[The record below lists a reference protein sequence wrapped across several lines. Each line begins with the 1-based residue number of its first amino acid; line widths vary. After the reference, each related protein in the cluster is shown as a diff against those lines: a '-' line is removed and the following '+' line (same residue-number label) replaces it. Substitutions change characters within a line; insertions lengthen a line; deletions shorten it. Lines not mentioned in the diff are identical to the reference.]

1 MVDSAIFIKD
11 LFDTVLNKTYLPASS
26 RPAPAMPQIMTAQHA
41 APPTGPASMQYNN
54 LPGLGNAPPT
64 GPSNAKKRNFDDR
77 GDAEVLLGRLADD
90 FNGRQLKQPRTERTP
105 APHWQKQYDNYQVP
119 APQMP
124 QMPPGMPPFDLA
136 DPLSMMQAMQAMG
149 MQFPPGMPGFGNIG
163 ASAPPATNGRGA
175 PQKGSRL
182 CRDYATKGFCAR
194 GNDCKF
200 EHTDS
205 TFMPQGASDEY
216 DPTSSSL
223 LINKENDKPK
233 FESRHQPPRDYDSL
247 YQGQSERG
255 GRGRGGGQFSSR
267 GGPNG
272 SSRGGRGGRS
282 EFASDRPNY
291 DRTKTKIVVENIP
304 EEKFNEFSIREFFS
318 QFGTI
323 IDLETHDY
331 KSVAVINFENYDQ
344 AKAAYSS
351 PKVIFDNRFVK
362 VFWYRDEESLP
373 QAPPNYVKK
382 EYPHHSRHGSGDITM
397 KPAPE
402 PIDMEEFAK
411 KQAEAQAAHEE
422 KEKKKLLVEKQREE
436 MQKKAEELL
445 AKQAEEKKK
454 LMERLAAMEKKT
466 RVAAD
471 QPKSEAQLLREK
483 MEALQ
488 AETKR
493 LTEAKAQVKDEEG
506 AMSWHP
512 SAPRGRG
519 RGGYRGRGA
528 YTPYP
533 HAPSHSPSPVDAESS
548 VKVEEGSSQAEAL
561 KMLAKLQA
569 EAAELGI
576 DPNNVED
583 QVGAWPT
590 RGRGRGGF
598 RGRGTFP
605 PRGRGAFRG
614 RGGAFGSGANAY
626 KLDNRPKTVA
636 ISGADFTDA
645 SKDEALRQFLL
656 VSIPDFYFP
665 PPLSSVTEILTIN
678 QGVGEFGSIEQK
690 GGKAEVTFNDRFTAE
705 KFFYGLP
712 NNELPGVGKVELA
725 WIQKPLPPVT
735 LTSAVKTED
744 DTSSPAK
751 DSEMNDS
758 SMMESNDD
766 GELNGGQMQVEHDT
780 RERDLDYDDGDNEW
794 AQ

>member
-1 MVDSAIFIKD
+1 
-11 LFDTVLNKTYLPASS
+11 
-26 RPAPAMPQIMTAQHA
+26 
-41 APPTGPASMQYNN
+41 MQYNN
-54 LPGLGNAPPT
+54 FPGLGNAPPT
-64 GPSNAKKRNFDDR
+64 GPSNARKRNFDDR
-77 GDAEVLLGRLADD
+77 GDAEALLGRLADD
-90 FNGRQLKQPRTERTP
+90 FNGRQFKQMRTERTP
-105 APHWQKQYDNYQVP
+105 APHWQKQYDNYP
-119 APQMP
+119 APALQMP
-124 QMPPGMPPFDLA
+124 QMPPGMPPFDLT
-136 DPLSMMQAMQAMG
+136 DPVSMMQAMQAMG
-149 MQFPPGMPGFGNIG
+149 MQFPTGMPGFGNTG
-163 ASAPPATNGRGA
+163 PSAPPATNGRGA

-205 TFMPQGASDEY
+205 TFMPQGTSDEY

-223 LINKENDKPK
+223 LIKQENDRPQ
-233 FESRHQPPRDYDSL
+233 FESRHQPPRDYNSQ
-247 YQGQSERG
+247 YQGQSDRG
-255 GRGRGGGQFSSR
+255 GRGRGGGQFSNR

-291 DRTKTKIVVENIP
+291 DRTKTKIVVENVP
-304 EEKFNEFSIREFFS
+304 EEKFNESSIREFFS

-323 IDLETHDY
+323 TDLETHNY

-382 EYPHHSRHGSGDITM
+382 EYPHHSRHGSGDTAM
-397 KPAPE
+397 KPALE
-402 PIDMEEFAK
+402 PIDMEEFVK
-411 KQAEAQAAHEE
+411 KQAEAQAAHEQ

-466 RVAAD
+466 PAAAD

-493 LTEAKAQVKDEEG
+493 LTEAKDQIKEEEG
-506 AMSWHP
+506 AISWHAT
-512 SAPRGRG
+512 STRGRG
-519 RGGYRGRGA
+519 RGGGGYRGRGA

-548 VKVEEGSSQAEAL
+548 VKVEEGSNQAEAL

-576 DPNNVED
+576 DPNNAED

-598 RGRGTFP
+598 RGRGTFQ
-605 PRGRGAFRG
+605 PRGRGASRG
-614 RGGAFGSGANAY
+614 RGGAFGSGVNAY

-636 ISGADFTDA
+636 VSGADFTDA

-656 VSIPDFYFP
+656 VSNLPLFHSPDFRVMLIVTRASANLHPSNKRVARQRSHSTTASQRRNSCMGFQTTSC
-665 PPLSSVTEILTIN
+665 LELVKSSWH
-678 QGVGEFGSIEQK
+678 GFRSHCH
-690 GGKAEVTFNDRFTAE
+690 R
-705 KFFYGLP
+705 
-712 NNELPGVGKVELA
+712 
-725 WIQKPLPPVT
+725 
-735 LTSAVKTED
+735 
-744 DTSSPAK
+744 SPYHQQSK
-751 DSEMNDS
+751 LRM
-758 SMMESNDD
+758 
-766 GELNGGQMQVEHDT
+766 T
-780 RERDLDYDDGDNEW
+780 RAL
-794 AQ
+794 Q